1 MARAMNRIEQDI
13 ISRLIIKLRMFM
25 HLIENLIFN
34 TKRSYSILIII
45 FWFDSFFPIN
55 ILSRVSSQFIL
66 FLTRRMLI
74 SNLAPTFSDVIWCTY
89 VYTYAREDLYNY
101 KPGKAWHYSKC
112 KLWLTMKLNDVILWD
127 FIIHIFRN
135 LEE

>member
-13 ISRLIIKLRMFM
+13 ISRLVIKLRMFM

-89 VYTYAREDLYNY
+89 AYTYAREDLYNY